1 MVKGIT
7 LGYNPRTHG
16 GIIKEPSKKADID
29 AGCSKGE
36 CKRTGQSHR
45 GRTRNGNRGSKAES
59 GKRE

>member
-16 GIIKEPSKKADID
+16 GIIKEPSRKTDMD
-29 AGCSKGE
+29 TGCCKGE
-36 CKRTGQSHR
+36 CKRTGQTHS

>member
-16 GIIKEPSKKADID
+16 GIVKKPSRKTDMD

-36 CKRTGQSHR
+36 CKRTGQTHR
-45 GRTRNGNRGSKAES
+45 GRTRNGNKGSKTES